1 MENLRVLW
9 SLAHLL
15 NFSISSMK
23 GWTNTFPNFNWVPY
37 QGRGET
43 DDTAIT
49 LSEYQSNGLFLSPSL
64 LSSPTCHSHHP
75 SSFLS
80 AFPPS
85 LSLSC
90 HKRYLYG
97 AAHDHVA
104 LGDCRVAIGVF
115 PTIDYIHIAGNSAE
129 LWINF
134 LPFSMFALFLQI
146 HNEMKFNQ
154 NERLNFSY
162 EENSEN
168 VASTQM
174 STNMYL

>member
-1 MENLRVLW
+1 MNCGKRVLP
-9 SLAHLL
+9 LL
-15 NFSISSMK
+15 HIYLITLTVLWLSSIEK
-23 GWTNTFPNFNWVPY
+23 CNWAPY

-49 LSEYQSNGLFLSPSL
+49 LSEYQSNGLFLSPFFSHLPFSSPFL
-64 LSSPTCHSHHP
+64 LSFRIP
-75 SSFLS
+75 S
-80 AFPPS
+80 PS

-104 LGDCRVAIGVF
+104 LGDCRGAIGVF
-115 PTIDYIHIAGNSAE
+115 PTIDHIHIAGNSAE

-134 LPFSMFALFLQI
+134 LPFSMFVLFLQI

-154 NERLNFSY
+154 NERLKFLVRGNFRKCC
-162 EENSEN
+162 
-168 VASTQM
+168 
-174 STNMYL
+174 